1 MKTEVKLIFHPI
13 LGKIHFR
20 KSKKAKY
27 LRLSIDSSKKINVT
41 IPRNTSLKSAEKF
54 LHSQTDWIRKQQIK
68 IDERNNFTLQNS
80 INSNLYSKE
89 EAKYLIRNWLNELS
103 QIHGLN
109 FNRSF
114 IRSQKTRWG
123 SCSAKNNINLNI
135 KLINLPKE
143 LLDYVIMHELI
154 HTKIK
159 NHGQKFW
166 LEMAR
171 YYSNPKAIDKKLK
184 KYSLKLV

>member
-20 KSKKAKY
+20 KSRKAKY
-27 LRLSIDSSKKINVT
+27 LRLSIDSSKKIKVT

-54 LHSQTDWIRKQQIK
+54 LHSKTDWIRKQQIK

-80 INSNLYSKE
+80 INSNLYDKE
-89 EAKYLIRNWLNELS
+89 KAKEIIRARLNELS
-103 QIHGLN
+103 QFHGLS

-135 KLINLPKE
+135 KLINLSGE
-143 LLDYVIMHELI
+143 LRDYVIVHELV
-154 HTKIK
+154 HTKVK
-159 NHGQKFW
+159 NHGKNFW
-166 LEMAR
+166 AEMAK
-171 YYSNPKAIDKKLK
+171 YYPNPKVIDKMLK
-184 KYSLKLV
+184 RYNLEFM

>member
-1 MKTEVKLIFHPI
+1 MKADVKHIFHPS
-13 LGKIHFR
+13 LGKVHFR
-20 KSKKAKY
+20 KSKKARY
-27 LRLSIDSSKKINVT
+27 LRISIDSSKEIKVT
-41 IPRNTSLKSAEKF
+41 IPRNISLKGAEKF
-54 LHSQTDWIRKQQIK
+54 LHSK
-68 IDERNNFTLQNS
+68 IDWVYKQFKKIDQRNNFTLQNT
-80 INSNLYSKE
+80 INSNLFKKE
-89 EAKYLIRNWLNELS
+89 EAKKNIRTRLNELS
-103 QIHGLN
+103 KIHGFD

-135 KLINLPKE
+135 KLINLPTE
-143 LLDYVIMHELI
+143 LLDYVIIHELV

-166 LEMAR
+166 LEMTK

-184 KYSLKLV
+184 KYNLKLM

>member
-13 LGKIHFR
+13 LGKIHFK
-20 KSKKAKY
+20 KSRKAKY

-41 IPRNTSLKSAEKF
+41 IPRNGSLKGAEKF
-54 LHSQTDWIRKQQIK
+54 MHSKTDWIRKQLIK
-68 IDERNNFTLQNS
+68 IDQRNNFTIQNTM
-80 INSNLYSKE
+80 NSNLYDKE
-89 EAKYLIRNWLNELS
+89 KAKEIICTRLNELS
-103 QIHGLN
+103 QIHELS

-135 KLINLPKE
+135 KLINLPE
-143 LLDYVIMHELI
+143 DLRDYVIIHELV
-154 HTKIK
+154 HTKVK
-159 NHGQKFW
+159 NHSQKFW
-166 LEMAR
+166 LEMTK

-184 KYSLKLV
+184 NYNLKLM